1 MNNLQCS
8 TIIFQGLRYN
18 YEHQIPNIE
27 HQNNLKTRYEISLT
41 IRVILL
47 LVSITAAAFCI
58 VSNRYTLLIFVGLVI
73 VFQILNFIQFIN
85 KTNTELSQFIEAV
98 QYRDF
103 SLQFTEKNAPISV
116 RQLRRA
122 FNQINATF
130 KQLSSEREEQYQ
142 YLQKILELVDTGI
155 LSYDREGNVGWINE
169 AFKRMMN
176 VPYLRNIASLEKR
189 DVSVFQAIIN
199 LENGNSQLV
208 RINHKQVLLA
218 KTTFLNENIETNL
231 IAFQNVNEA
240 IEDTEAQAYQKLLRV
255 MTHEIMNSVA
265 PIASLAETMEKTL
278 RGRKGEKEEGRR
290 DLEEEGM
297 RGEREES
304 LDAERLADISLGI
317 STIRKRSENLLK
329 FADTYR
335 QLAKVSMTSFSRFHI
350 RDLFEGVEI
359 LLENQIEQQKI
370 EFDVIIKD
378 FELAIEGDMVL
389 IEQVLI
395 NLIINAIDAVKNEPN
410 PKITLSVFQNN
421 QQQTIIEVRDNGVGM
436 SDELM
441 DKIFV
446 PFFTSKPNGSG
457 IGLSLSKQI
466 MALHKGTIT
475 VNSVEKQGTSFRLG
489 F

>member
-1 MNNLQCS
+1 M
-8 TIIFQGLRYN
+8 
-18 YEHQIPNIE
+18 
-27 HQNNLKTRYEISLT
+27 
-41 IRVILL
+41 
-47 LVSITAAAFCI
+47 
-58 VSNRYTLLIFVGLVI
+58 I

-103 SLQFTEKNAPISV
+103 SLQFTEKNAPVSV

-142 YLQKILELVDTGI
+142 YLQNILELVDTGI
-155 LSYDREGNVGWINE
+155 LSYDQEGNVGWINE

-176 VPYLRNIASLEKR
+176 IPYLRNISSLEKR
-189 DVSVFQAIIN
+189 DTSVYQAIIS
-199 LENGNSQLV
+199 LENGNNRLV
-208 RINHKQVLLA
+208 KINHKQVLLA

-265 PIASLAETMEKTL
+265 PIASLAETME
-278 RGRKGEKEEGRR
+278 RAVARRKEGNEEKLKNGENDDEF
-290 DLEEEGM
+290 D
-297 RGEREES
+297 
-304 LDAERLADISLGI
+304 DISLGI

-335 QLAKVSMTSFSRFHI
+335 QLAKVSLTSFSKFYI

-359 LLENQIEQQKI
+359 LLENQIEQQNI
-370 EFDVIIKD
+370 AFDVIIKD
-378 FELAIEGDMVL
+378 FELMIEGDMIL

-395 NLIINAIDAVKNEPN
+395 NLIINAIDAVQHQQN

-421 QQQTIIEVRDNGVGM
+421 QQQVIIEVQDNGLGM
-436 SDELM
+436 SDELI

-466 MALHKGTIT
+466 MALHKGAIT
-475 VNSVEKQGTSFRLG
+475 VNSVERQGTAFRLV

>member
-1 MNNLQCS
+1 LQLFKKS
-8 TIIFQGLRYN
+8 KTVYQK
-18 YEHQIPNIE
+18 
-27 HQNNLKTRYEISLT
+27 NNLKTRYEISLT

-47 LVSITAAAFCI
+47 LASITAAAFCI
-58 VSNRYTLLIFVGLVI
+58 VSNRYTLLIFVGLMI
-73 VFQILNFIQFIN
+73 IFQILNFIQFIN

-103 SLQFTEKNAPISV
+103 SLQFTEKNAPVSV

-122 FNQINATF
+122 FNQINTTF

-155 LSYDREGNVGWINE
+155 LSYDQEGNVGWINE

-176 VPYLRNIASLEKR
+176 VPYLRNISSLEKR
-189 DVSVFQAIIN
+189 DESVYQAIMN
-199 LENGNSQLV
+199 LENGDSQLV
-208 RINHKQVLLA
+208 KINHKQVLLA

-265 PIASLAETMEKTL
+265 PIASLAETMESAIA
-278 RGRKGEKEEGRR
+278 RRKGIEGRNGGR
-290 DLEEEGM
+290 ETGGKMSD
-297 RGEREES
+297 GERENDDEF
-304 LDAERLADISLGI
+304 DDISLGI

-335 QLAKVSMTSFSRFHI
+335 QLAKVSMTSFSKFYV

-359 LLENQIEQQKI
+359 LLENQIEQKNI

-378 FELAIEGDMVL
+378 FELMIEGDMVL

-395 NLIINAIDAVKNEPN
+395 NLIINAIDAVQHQPN

-421 QQQTIIEVRDNGVGM
+421 QQQVIIEVRDNGVGM
-436 SDELM
+436 SEELM

-475 VNSVEKQGTSFRLG
+475 VNSVEKQGTAFRLG

>member
-1 MNNLQCS
+1 
-8 TIIFQGLRYN
+8 
-18 YEHQIPNIE
+18 
-27 HQNNLKTRYEISLT
+27 LKTRYEISLT

-47 LVSITAAAFCI
+47 LASITAAAFCI
-58 VSNRYTLLIFVGLVI
+58 VEHRYTLLIFIGLI
-73 VFQILNFIQFIN
+73 LVFQILNFIQFIN

-103 SLQFTEKNAPISV
+103 SLQFTEKNAPVSV

-155 LSYDREGNVGWINE
+155 LSYDKEGEVGWINE

-176 VPYLRNIASLEKR
+176 VPYLRNISSLEKR
-189 DVSVFQAIIN
+189 DESVYQAIMS
-199 LENGNSQLV
+199 LKNGDSQLV
-208 RINHKQVLLA
+208 KINHKQVLLA
-218 KTTFLNENIETNL
+218 KTTFLNEDIETNL

-265 PIASLAETMEKTL
+265 PIASLAETMEGAIARRKGKMETGGKEMEGKL
-278 RGRKGEKEEGRR
+278 RGGDKENDDEF
-290 DLEEEGM
+290 D
-297 RGEREES
+297 
-304 LDAERLADISLGI
+304 DISLGI

-335 QLAKVSMTSFSRFHI
+335 QLAKVSMTSFSKFYV

-359 LLENQIEQQKI
+359 LLENQIEQKNI
-370 EFDVIIKD
+370 EFDVVIKD
-378 FELAIEGDMVL
+378 FEMKVEGDMVL

-395 NLIINAIDAVKNEPN
+395 NLIINAIDAVKAQQKPV
-410 PKITLSVFQNN
+410 ITLSVFRNN
-421 QQQTIIEVRDNGVGM
+421 QEQTIIEVRDNGVGM
-436 SDELM
+436 SDELL

-446 PFFTSKPNGSG
+446 PFFTSKVNGSG

-466 MALHKGTIT
+466 MALHKGAIT
-475 VNSVEKQGTSFRLG
+475 VNSVEGKGTAFRLI

>member
-1 MNNLQCS
+1 MMKFN
-8 TIIFQGLRYN
+8 
-18 YEHQIPNIE
+18 
-27 HQNNLKTRYEISLT
+27 RYEISLT
-41 IRVILL
+41 IRVLL
-47 LVSITAAAFCI
+47 LLASITAAAFCI
-58 VSNRYTLLIFVGLVI
+58 VDQRFTLLIFLALLI
-73 VFQILNFIQFIN
+73 VFQILNFVQFIN
-85 KTNTELSQFIEAV
+85 KTNVELSQFIEAV

-103 SLQFTEKNAPISV
+103 SLQFTEKNAPVSV

-122 FNQINATF
+122 FNQINFTF

-155 LSYDREGNVGWINE
+155 LSYDQNGNVGWINE

-176 VPYLRNIASLEKR
+176 VPYLRNISSLEKR
-189 DVSVFQAIIN
+189 DSIVYQVIIN

-208 RINHKQVLLA
+208 KINQKQVLLA
-218 KTTFLNENIETNL
+218 KTTFLNDNTETNL

-265 PIASLAETMEKTL
+265 PIASLAETMEKTIA
-278 RGRKGEKEEGRR
+278 RRKGGKSEDEF
-290 DLEEEGM
+290 D
-297 RGEREES
+297 
-304 LDAERLADISLGI
+304 DIVLGI

-335 QLAKVSMTSFSRFHI
+335 QLAKVSITSFSEFYI

-359 LLENQIEQQKI
+359 LLENQIEQKNI
-370 EFDVIIKD
+370 EFDVVIKD
-378 FELAIEGDMVL
+378 FNLMIEGDMVL

-395 NLIINAIDAVKNEPN
+395 NLIINAIDAVKAQEN
-410 PKITLSVFQNN
+410 PKVTLLAFLSN
-421 QQQTIIEVRDNGVGM
+421 QEQIVIEVRDSGIGM
-436 SDELM
+436 SPDLM

-475 VNSVEKQGTSFRLG
+475 VTSIEGQGTTFRLG

>member
-1 MNNLQCS
+1 M
-8 TIIFQGLRYN
+8 
-18 YEHQIPNIE
+18 
-27 HQNNLKTRYEISLT
+27 KTRYEISLT
-41 IRVILL
+41 IRVVLL
-47 LVSITAAAFCI
+47 LASITAAAFCI
-58 VSNRYTLLIFVGLVI
+58 VSNRYTLLVFVGLII

-103 SLQFTEKNAPISV
+103 SLQFTEKNALVSV

-155 LSYDREGNVGWINE
+155 LSYDQEGNVGWINE

-176 VPYLRNIASLEKR
+176 VPYLRNISSLEKR
-189 DVSVFQAIIN
+189 DMSVYQAVMS
-199 LENGNSQLV
+199 LENGDSQLV
-208 RINHKQVLLA
+208 KINHKQILLA

-265 PIASLAETMEKTL
+265 PIASLAETMETTL
-278 RGRKGEKEEGRR
+278 RGRKEIRETGEK
-290 DLEEEGM
+290 DLEEKYQINF
-297 RGEREES
+297 
-304 LDAERLADISLGI
+304 DDISLGI

-335 QLAKVSMTSFSRFHI
+335 QLAKVSMTSFSKFYI

-359 LLENQIEQQKI
+359 LLENQIEQKNI

-378 FELAIEGDMVL
+378 FELMIEGDMIL

-395 NLIINAIDAVKNEPN
+395 NLVINAIDAVQHQSN

-421 QQQTIIEVRDNGVGM
+421 QQQIIIEIRDNGMGM

-475 VNSVEKQGTSFRLG
+475 VNSVEKQGAAFQLR

>member
-1 MNNLQCS
+1 M
-8 TIIFQGLRYN
+8 
-18 YEHQIPNIE
+18 
-27 HQNNLKTRYEISLT
+27 KTRYEISLT
-41 IRVILL
+41 IRVVLL
-47 LVSITAAAFCI
+47 LASITAAAFCI
-58 VSNRYTLLIFVGLVI
+58 VSNRYTLLVFVGLII

-103 SLQFTEKNAPISV
+103 SLQFTEKNAPVSV

-155 LSYDREGNVGWINE
+155 LSYDQEGNVGWINE

-176 VPYLRNIASLEKR
+176 VPYLRNISSLEKR
-189 DVSVFQAIIN
+189 DMSVYQAVMS
-199 LENGNSQLV
+199 LENGDSQLV
-208 RINHKQVLLA
+208 KINHKQILLA

-265 PIASLAETMEKTL
+265 PIASLAETMETTL
-278 RGRKGEKEEGRR
+278 RGRKEIRETGEK
-290 DLEEEGM
+290 DLE
-297 RGEREES
+297 
-304 LDAERLADISLGI
+304 DKYQINFDDISLGI

-335 QLAKVSMTSFSRFHI
+335 QLAKVSMTSFSKFYI

-359 LLENQIEQQKI
+359 LLENQIEQKNI

-378 FELAIEGDMVL
+378 FELMIEGDMIL

-395 NLIINAIDAVKNEPN
+395 NLVINAIDAVQHQSN
-410 PKITLSVFQNN
+410 PKITLSVFQNS
-421 QQQTIIEVRDNGVGM
+421 QQQIIIEIRDNGMGM

-475 VNSVEKQGTSFRLG
+475 VNSVEKQGAAFQLR

>member
-1 MNNLQCS
+1 M
-8 TIIFQGLRYN
+8 
-18 YEHQIPNIE
+18 
-27 HQNNLKTRYEISLT
+27 KTRYEISLT

-47 LVSITAAAFCI
+47 LASITAAAFCI
-58 VSNRYTLLIFVGLVI
+58 VSNRYTLLIFVGLMI

-103 SLQFTEKNAPISV
+103 SLQFTEKNAPVSV

-122 FNQINATF
+122 FNQINSTF

-155 LSYDREGNVGWINE
+155 LSYDQEGNVGWINE

-176 VPYLRNIASLEKR
+176 VPYLRNIVSLEKR
-189 DVSVFQAIIN
+189 DMSVYQAIMN
-199 LENGNSQLV
+199 LENGDSQLV
-208 RINHKQVLLA
+208 KINHKQVLLA
-218 KTTFLNENIETNL
+218 KTTFLNEAVETNL

-265 PIASLAETMEKTL
+265 PIASLAETMEKAIL
-278 RGRKGEKEEGRR
+278 RKKEGKNDDEFN
-290 DLEEEGM
+290 
-297 RGEREES
+297 
-304 LDAERLADISLGI
+304 DISLGI

-335 QLAKVSMTSFSRFHI
+335 QLAKVSMTSFSKFYI

-359 LLENQIEQQKI
+359 LLENQIEQKNI

-378 FELAIEGDMVL
+378 FELMIEGDMVL

-395 NLIINAIDAVKNEPN
+395 NLIINAIDAVQHQQN
-410 PKITLSVFQNN
+410 PKIILSVFQNN
-421 QQQTIIEVRDNGVGM
+421 QPQTIIEVRDNGVGM
-436 SDELM
+436 SEELM

-466 MALHKGTIT
+466 MALHKGSIT
-475 VNSVEKQGTSFRLG
+475 VNSVEKQGTAFRLG

>member
-1 MNNLQCS
+1 
-8 TIIFQGLRYN
+8 
-18 YEHQIPNIE
+18 
-27 HQNNLKTRYEISLT
+27 LKTRYEISLT

-47 LVSITAAAFCI
+47 LASITAAAFCI
-58 VSNRYTLLIFVGLVI
+58 VSNRYTLLIFVGLMI

-103 SLQFTEKNAPISV
+103 SLQFTEKNAPVSV

-155 LSYDREGNVGWINE
+155 LSYDQEGNVGWINE

-176 VPYLRNIASLEKR
+176 VPYLRNISSLEKR
-189 DVSVFQAIIN
+189 DVSVYQAIMS
-199 LENGNSQLV
+199 LENGDSQLV
-208 RINHKQVLLA
+208 KINHKQVLLA
-218 KTTFLNENIETNL
+218 KTTFLNDDIETNL

-265 PIASLAETMEKTL
+265 PIASLAETMEGAVK
-278 RGRKGEKEEGRR
+278 KVKEGEKGKEGE
-290 DLEEEGM
+290 LM
-297 RGEREES
+297 
-304 LDAERLADISLGI
+304 LDISLGI

-335 QLAKVSMTSFSRFHI
+335 QLAKVSMTSFSKFYI

-359 LLENQIEQQKI
+359 LLENQIEQKNI

-378 FELAIEGDMVL
+378 FELMIEGDMVL

-395 NLIINAIDAVKNEPN
+395 NLIINAIDAVKSRQN

>member
-1 MNNLQCS
+1 
-8 TIIFQGLRYN
+8 
-18 YEHQIPNIE
+18 
-27 HQNNLKTRYEISLT
+27 LKTRYEISLT

-47 LVSITAAAFCI
+47 LASITAAAFCI
-58 VSNRYTLLIFVGLVI
+58 VSNRYTLLIFVGLMI

-103 SLQFTEKNAPISV
+103 SLQFTEKNAPVSV

-122 FNQINATF
+122 FNQINSTF

-155 LSYDREGNVGWINE
+155 LSYDQEGNVGWINE

-176 VPYLRNIASLEKR
+176 VPYLRNISSLEKR
-189 DVSVFQAIIN
+189 DMSVYQAIMS
-199 LENGNSQLV
+199 LENGDSQLV
-208 RINHKQVLLA
+208 KINHKQVLLA
-218 KTTFLNENIETNL
+218 KTTFLNDDIETNL

-265 PIASLAETMEKTL
+265 PIASLAETMESAIA
-278 RGRKGEKEEGRR
+278 RRKRKMDTGGKEFGGKNDDEF
-290 DLEEEGM
+290 D
-297 RGEREES
+297 
-304 LDAERLADISLGI
+304 DISLGI

-335 QLAKVSMTSFSRFHI
+335 QLAKVSMTSFSKFYV

-359 LLENQIEQQKI
+359 LLENQIEQKNI

-378 FELAIEGDMVL
+378 FELMIEGDMVL

-395 NLIINAIDAVKNEPN
+395 NLIINAIDAVQHQPN

-421 QQQTIIEVRDNGVGM
+421 QQHTIIEIRDNGVGM

-475 VNSVEKQGTSFRLG
+475 VNSVEKQGTAFRLG

>member
-1 MNNLQCS
+1 M
-8 TIIFQGLRYN
+8 
-18 YEHQIPNIE
+18 
-27 HQNNLKTRYEISLT
+27 KTRYEISLT
-41 IRVILL
+41 LRVVML

-58 VSNRYTLLIFVGLVI
+58 VSNKYSLLIFVLLFL
-73 VFQILNFIQFIN
+73 VFQIINFIQFIN
-85 KTNTELSQFIEAV
+85 KTNIELSQFIEAV

-103 SLQFTEKNAPISV
+103 SLQFTEKNAPVSV

-155 LSYDREGNVGWINE
+155 LSYDKNGEVGWINE
-169 AFKRMMN
+169 SFKRMMN
-176 VPYLRNIASLEKR
+176 VPYIRNISSLEKR
-189 DVSVFQAIIN
+189 DEYVYQAIIN
-199 LENGNSQLV
+199 LANGENQLV
-208 RINHKQVLLA
+208 KINHKQVLLA
-218 KTTFLNENIETNL
+218 KTTFLNDDLETNL

-265 PIASLAETMEKTL
+265 PIASLAETMEKTIV
-278 RGRKGEKEEGRR
+278 RRKEGKATKEKALDVEG
-290 DLEEEGM
+290 LE
-297 RGEREES
+297 
-304 LDAERLADISLGI
+304 DIVLGI

-335 QLAKVSMTSFSRFHI
+335 QLAKVSLTSFSEFYVH
-350 RDLFEGVEI
+350 DLFEGVEI
-359 LLENQIEQQKI
+359 LLESQFEQQNI
-370 EFDVIIKD
+370 DFNVVIKD
-378 FELAIEGDMVL
+378 FDLIIEGDMVL

-395 NLIINAIDAVKNEPN
+395 NLIINAIDAVKNQEN
-410 PKITLSVFQNN
+410 PQITLATHKNSDERVV
-421 QQQTIIEVRDNGVGM
+421 IEVKDNGMGM
-436 SDELM
+436 SAELL

-466 MALHKGTIT
+466 MALHKGNIT
-475 VNSVEKQGTSFRLG
+475 VQSFENKGTIFRLV

>member
-1 MNNLQCS
+1 VCHKQSLM
-8 TIIFQGLRYN
+8 
-18 YEHQIPNIE
+18 
-27 HQNNLKTRYEISLT
+27 KTRYEISLT

-47 LVSITAAAFCI
+47 LASITAAAFCI
-58 VSNRYTLLIFVGLVI
+58 VSSRYTLLIFVGLTI

-103 SLQFTEKNAPISV
+103 SLQFTEKNAPVSV

-155 LSYDREGNVGWINE
+155 LSYDQEGNVGWINE

-176 VPYLRNIASLEKR
+176 IPYLRNISSLEKR
-189 DVSVFQAIIN
+189 DMSVYQAIIS

-208 RINHKQVLLA
+208 KINHKQVLLA

-265 PIASLAETMEKTL
+265 PIASLAETME
-278 RGRKGEKEEGRR
+278 RAVARRKEGKEEK
-290 DLEEEGM
+290 LKN
-297 RGEREES
+297 GENDDEF
-304 LDAERLADISLGI
+304 DDISLGI

-335 QLAKVSMTSFSRFHI
+335 QLAKVSLTSFSKFYI

-359 LLENQIEQQKI
+359 LLENQIEQQNI

-378 FELAIEGDMVL
+378 FELMIEGDMVL

-395 NLIINAIDAVKNEPN
+395 NLIINAIDAVQHQQN

-421 QQQTIIEVRDNGVGM
+421 QQQVIIEVQDNGLGM
-436 SDELM
+436 SDELI

-475 VNSVEKQGTSFRLG
+475 VNSVEKQGTAFRLV

>member
-1 MNNLQCS
+1 M
-8 TIIFQGLRYN
+8 
-18 YEHQIPNIE
+18 
-27 HQNNLKTRYEISLT
+27 KTRYEISLT

-47 LVSITAAAFCI
+47 LASITAAAFCI
-58 VSNRYTLLIFVGLVI
+58 VSNRYTLLIFVGLII

-103 SLQFTEKNAPISV
+103 SLQFTEKNAPVSV

-155 LSYDREGNVGWINE
+155 LSYDQEGNVGWINE

-176 VPYLRNIASLEKR
+176 VPYLRNISSLEKR
-189 DVSVFQAIIN
+189 DMSVYQAIMS

-208 RINHKQVLLA
+208 KINHKKVLLA

-265 PIASLAETMEKTL
+265 PIASLAETME
-278 RGRKGEKEEGRR
+278 GAIARKKGKMETGGKEFEGKS
-290 DLEEEGM
+290 DDEF
-297 RGEREES
+297 
-304 LDAERLADISLGI
+304 DDISLGI

-335 QLAKVSMTSFSRFHI
+335 QLAKVSMTSFSKFYI

-359 LLENQIEQQKI
+359 LLENQIEQKNI

-378 FELAIEGDMVL
+378 FELMIEGDMVL

-395 NLIINAIDAVKNEPN
+395 NLIINAIDAVRNHSN

-421 QQQTIIEVRDNGVGM
+421 QQQVIIEVLDNGVGM
-436 SDELM
+436 SEELM

-475 VNSVEKQGTSFRLG
+475 VNSVEKQGTAFRLG

>member
-1 MNNLQCS
+1 M
-8 TIIFQGLRYN
+8 
-18 YEHQIPNIE
+18 
-27 HQNNLKTRYEISLT
+27 KTRYEISLT

-47 LVSITAAAFCI
+47 LASITAAAFCI
-58 VSNRYTLLIFVGLVI
+58 VSNRYTLLIFVGLMI
-73 VFQILNFIQFIN
+73 IFQILNFIQFIN

-103 SLQFTEKNAPISV
+103 SLQFTEKDAPISV

-155 LSYDREGNVGWINE
+155 LSYDQEGNVGWINE

-176 VPYLRNIASLEKR
+176 IPYLRNIASLEKR
-189 DVSVFQAIIN
+189 DISVYQAVMSLKN
-199 LENGNSQLV
+199 SGSQLV
-208 RINHKQVLLA
+208 KINHKQILLA
-218 KTTFLNENIETNL
+218 KTTFLSNEIETNL

-265 PIASLAETMEKTL
+265 PIASLAETMEKAIL
-278 RGRKGEKEEGRR
+278 RKK
-290 DLEEEGM
+290 
-297 RGEREES
+297 RGKNDDEFE
-304 LDAERLADISLGI
+304 DISLGI
-317 STIRKRSENLLK
+317 STIRKRSENLMK

-335 QLAKVSMTSFSRFHI
+335 QLAKVSMTSFSKFYI

-359 LLENQIEQQKI
+359 LLENQIEQKNI

-378 FELAIEGDMVL
+378 FELMIEGDMIL

-395 NLIINAIDAVKNEPN
+395 NLIINAIDAVQHQPN

-421 QQQTIIEVRDNGVGM
+421 QQRTTIEVRDNGVGM

-475 VNSVEKQGTSFRLG
+475 VNSVEKQGTAFHLR

>member
-1 MNNLQCS
+1 M
-8 TIIFQGLRYN
+8 
-18 YEHQIPNIE
+18 
-27 HQNNLKTRYEISLT
+27 KTRYEISLS

-47 LVSITAAAFCI
+47 LASITAAAYCI
-58 VSNRYTLLIFVGLVI
+58 VSDKYSLLIFAIFVLI
-73 VFQILNFIQFIN
+73 FQIFNFVQFIN
-85 KTNTELSQFIEAV
+85 KTNIELSQFIEAV

-103 SLQFTEKNAPISV
+103 SLQFTEKNAPVSV

-155 LSYDREGNVGWINE
+155 LSYNQTGEVGWINE
-169 AFKRMMN
+169 SFKRMMN
-176 VPYLRNIASLEKR
+176 IPYLRDISSLEKR
-189 DVSVFQAIIN
+189 DNAVYQTIMS
-199 LENGNSQLV
+199 LENGDSQLV
-208 RINHKQVLLA
+208 KINQKQVLLA
-218 KTTFLNENIETNL
+218 KTTFLNDGIETSL
-231 IAFQNVNEA
+231 VAFQNVNEA

-265 PIASLAETMEKTL
+265 PIASLAETMEKALL
-278 RGRKGEKEEGRR
+278 RKKGIKEGDTQDEGLQKSENLEKLF
-290 DLEEEGM
+290 DS
-297 RGEREES
+297 ES
-304 LDAERLADISLGI
+304 LADITLGI

-335 QLAKVSMTSFSRFHI
+335 QLAKVSMTSFSEFYV

-359 LLENQIEQQKI
+359 LLENQLERYQI
-370 EFDVIIKD
+370 EFDVVIKD
-378 FELAIEGDMVL
+378 FNMIIEGDMVL

-395 NLIINAIDAVKNEPN
+395 NLIINAIDAVKTQPN
-410 PKITLSVFQNN
+410 PTITLIAFFN
-421 QQQTIIEVRDNGVGM
+421 QEERTVIEIRDNGVGM
-436 SDELM
+436 SVELL

-446 PFFTSKPNGSG
+446 PFFTSKANGSG

-466 MALHKGTIT
+466 MTLHKGTIT
-475 VNSVEKQGTSFRLG
+475 VNSSEGKGTVFRLG

>member
-1 MNNLQCS
+1 M
-8 TIIFQGLRYN
+8 
-18 YEHQIPNIE
+18 
-27 HQNNLKTRYEISLT
+27 KTRYEISLT

-47 LVSITAAAFCI
+47 LASITAAAFCI
-58 VSNRYTLLIFVGLVI
+58 VSNRYTLLIFVGLII

-103 SLQFTEKNAPISV
+103 SLQFTEKNAPVSV

-155 LSYDREGNVGWINE
+155 LSYDQEGNVGWINE

-176 VPYLRNIASLEKR
+176 VPYLRNISSLEKR
-189 DVSVFQAIIN
+189 DMSVYQAVMS
-199 LENGNSQLV
+199 LGNGDSKLV
-208 RINHKQVLLA
+208 KINHKQILLA

-265 PIASLAETMEKTL
+265 PIASLAETMETTL
-278 RGRKGEKEEGRR
+278 RGRKEIRETGEK
-290 DLEEEGM
+290 DLE
-297 RGEREES
+297 
-304 LDAERLADISLGI
+304 DKYQINFDDISLGI

-335 QLAKVSMTSFSRFHI
+335 QLAKVSMTSFSKFYI

-359 LLENQIEQQKI
+359 LLENQIEQKNI

-378 FELAIEGDMVL
+378 FELMIEGDMIL

-395 NLIINAIDAVKNEPN
+395 NLVINAIDAVQHQSN
-410 PKITLSVFQNN
+410 PKITLSVFQNS
-421 QQQTIIEVRDNGVGM
+421 QQQIIIEIRDNGMGM

-475 VNSVEKQGTSFRLG
+475 VNSVEKQGAAFQLR

>member
-1 MNNLQCS
+1 M
-8 TIIFQGLRYN
+8 
-18 YEHQIPNIE
+18 
-27 HQNNLKTRYEISLT
+27 KTRYEISLT

-47 LVSITAAAFCI
+47 LASITAAAFCI
-58 VSNRYTLLIFVGLVI
+58 VSNRYTLLVFVGLII

-103 SLQFTEKNAPISV
+103 SLQFTEKNAPVSV

-155 LSYDREGNVGWINE
+155 LSYDQEGNVGWINE

-176 VPYLRNIASLEKR
+176 VPYLRNISSLEKR
-189 DVSVFQAIIN
+189 DMSVYQAVMS
-199 LENGNSQLV
+199 LENGDSQLV
-208 RINHKQVLLA
+208 KINHKQILLA

-265 PIASLAETMEKTL
+265 PIASLAETMETTL
-278 RGRKGEKEEGRR
+278 RGRKEIREMGGK
-290 DLEEEGM
+290 DLE
-297 RGEREES
+297 
-304 LDAERLADISLGI
+304 DKYQINFDDISLGI

-335 QLAKVSMTSFSRFHI
+335 QLAKVSMTSFSKFYI

-359 LLENQIEQQKI
+359 LLENQIEQKNI

-378 FELAIEGDMVL
+378 FELMIEGDMIL

-395 NLIINAIDAVKNEPN
+395 NLVINAIDAVQHQSN

-421 QQQTIIEVRDNGVGM
+421 QQQIIIEIRDNGMGM

-475 VNSVEKQGTSFRLG
+475 VNSVEKQGAAFQLR

>member
-1 MNNLQCS
+1 
-8 TIIFQGLRYN
+8 
-18 YEHQIPNIE
+18 
-27 HQNNLKTRYEISLT
+27 LKTRYEISLT

-47 LVSITAAAFCI
+47 LASITAAAFCI
-58 VSNRYTLLIFVGLVI
+58 VEHRYTLLIFIGLI
-73 VFQILNFIQFIN
+73 LVFQILNFIQFIN

-103 SLQFTEKNAPISV
+103 SLQFTEKNAPVSV

-155 LSYDREGNVGWINE
+155 LSYDKEGEVGWINE

-176 VPYLRNIASLEKR
+176 VPYLRNISSLEKR
-189 DVSVFQAIIN
+189 DESVYQAIMS
-199 LENGNSQLV
+199 LKNGDSQLV
-208 RINHKQVLLA
+208 KINHKQVLLA
-218 KTTFLNENIETNL
+218 KTTFLNDDIETNL

-265 PIASLAETMEKTL
+265 PIASLAETMEGAIA
-278 RGRKGEKEEGRR
+278 RRKGKMETGGKEFGEKN
-290 DLEEEGM
+290 DN
-297 RGEREES
+297 
-304 LDAERLADISLGI
+304 DFDDISLGI

-335 QLAKVSMTSFSRFHI
+335 QLAKVSMTSFSKFYV

-359 LLENQIEQQKI
+359 LLENQIEQKNI
-370 EFDVIIKD
+370 EFDVVIKD
-378 FELAIEGDMVL
+378 FELKIEGDMVL

-395 NLIINAIDAVKNEPN
+395 NLIINAIDAVKTQQKPV
-410 PKITLSVFQNN
+410 ITLSVFLNSQE
-421 QQQTIIEVRDNGVGM
+421 QIIIEVRDNGVGM
-436 SDELM
+436 SDELL

-446 PFFTSKPNGSG
+446 PFFTSKVNGSG

-466 MALHKGTIT
+466 MALHKGAIT
-475 VNSVEKQGTSFRLG
+475 VNSVEGKGTAFRLI

>member
-1 MNNLQCS
+1 M
-8 TIIFQGLRYN
+8 
-18 YEHQIPNIE
+18 
-27 HQNNLKTRYEISLT
+27 KTRYEISLT

-47 LVSITAAAFCI
+47 LASITAAAFCI
-58 VSNRYTLLIFVGLVI
+58 VSNRYTLLVFVGLII

-103 SLQFTEKNAPISV
+103 SLQFTEKNAPVSV

-155 LSYDREGNVGWINE
+155 LSYDQEGNVGWINE

-176 VPYLRNIASLEKR
+176 VPYLRNISSLEKR
-189 DVSVFQAIIN
+189 DISVYQAVMS
-199 LENGNSQLV
+199 LGNGDSKLV
-208 RINHKQVLLA
+208 KINHKQILLA

-265 PIASLAETMEKTL
+265 PIASLAETMETTL
-278 RGRKGEKEEGRR
+278 RGRKEIRETGEK
-290 DLEEEGM
+290 DLE
-297 RGEREES
+297 
-304 LDAERLADISLGI
+304 DKYQINFDDISLGI

-335 QLAKVSMTSFSRFHI
+335 QLAKVSMTSFSKFYI

-359 LLENQIEQQKI
+359 LLENQIEQKNI

-378 FELAIEGDMVL
+378 FELMIEGDMIL

-395 NLIINAIDAVKNEPN
+395 NLVINAIDAVQHQSN
-410 PKITLSVFQNN
+410 PKITLSVFQNS
-421 QQQTIIEVRDNGVGM
+421 QQQIIIEIRDNGMGM

-475 VNSVEKQGTSFRLG
+475 VNSVEKQGAAFQLR

>member
-1 MNNLQCS
+1 M
-8 TIIFQGLRYN
+8 
-18 YEHQIPNIE
+18 
-27 HQNNLKTRYEISLT
+27 KTRYEISLT

-47 LVSITAAAFCI
+47 LASITAAAFCI
-58 VSNRYTLLIFVGLVI
+58 VEHRYTLLIFIGLILVL
-73 VFQILNFIQFIN
+73 QILNFIQFIN

-103 SLQFTEKNAPISV
+103 SLQFTEKNAPVSV

-122 FNQINATF
+122 FNQINSTF

-155 LSYDREGNVGWINE
+155 LSYDKEGEVGWINE

-176 VPYLRNIASLEKR
+176 VPYLRNISSLEKR
-189 DVSVFQAIIN
+189 DESVYQAIMS
-199 LENGNSQLV
+199 LKNGDSQLV
-208 RINHKQVLLA
+208 KINHKQVLLA

-265 PIASLAETMEKTL
+265 PIASLAETMEGTVK
-278 RGRKGEKEEGRR
+278 KVKEGEKRE
-290 DLEEEGM
+290 
-297 RGEREES
+297 RGTNSEKDE
-304 LDAERLADISLGI
+304 LMADISLGI

-335 QLAKVSMTSFSRFHI
+335 QLAKVSMTSFSEFYV

-359 LLENQIEQQKI
+359 LLENQIEQKNI
-370 EFDVIIKD
+370 EFDVVIKD
-378 FELAIEGDMVL
+378 FELKIEGDMVL

-395 NLIINAIDAVKNEPN
+395 NLIINAIDAVKTQQKPS
-410 PKITLSVFQNN
+410 ITLSAFRNN
-421 QQQTIIEVRDNGVGM
+421 QEQIIIEVRDNGVGM
-436 SDELM
+436 SDELL

-446 PFFTSKPNGSG
+446 PFFTSKVNGSG

-466 MALHKGTIT
+466 MALHKGAIT
-475 VNSVEKQGTSFRLG
+475 VNSVEGKGTAFRLS

>member
-1 MNNLQCS
+1 M
-8 TIIFQGLRYN
+8 
-18 YEHQIPNIE
+18 
-27 HQNNLKTRYEISLT
+27 KTRYEISLS

-47 LVSITAAAFCI
+47 LASITAAAYCI
-58 VSNRYTLLIFVGLVI
+58 VSDKYSLLIFAIFVLI
-73 VFQILNFIQFIN
+73 FQIFNFVQFIN
-85 KTNTELSQFIEAV
+85 KTNIELSQFIEAV

-103 SLQFTEKNAPISV
+103 SLQFTEKNAPVSV

-155 LSYDREGNVGWINE
+155 LSYNQTGEVGWINE
-169 AFKRMMN
+169 SFKRMMN
-176 VPYLRNIASLEKR
+176 IPYLRDISSLEKR
-189 DVSVFQAIIN
+189 DNAVYQTIMS
-199 LENGNSQLV
+199 LENGDSQLV
-208 RINHKQVLLA
+208 KINQKQVLLA
-218 KTTFLNENIETNL
+218 KTTFLNDGIETSL
-231 IAFQNVNEA
+231 VAFQNVNEA

-265 PIASLAETMEKTL
+265 PIASLAETMEKALL
-278 RGRKGEKEEGRR
+278 RKKGIKEGDTQDEGLQKSENLEKLF
-290 DLEEEGM
+290 DS
-297 RGEREES
+297 ES
-304 LDAERLADISLGI
+304 LADITLGI

-335 QLAKVSMTSFSRFHI
+335 QLAKVSMTSFSEFYV

-359 LLENQIEQQKI
+359 LLENQLERYQI
-370 EFDVIIKD
+370 EFDVVIKD
-378 FELAIEGDMVL
+378 FNMIIEGDMVL

-395 NLIINAIDAVKNEPN
+395 NLIINAIDAVKTQPN
-410 PKITLSVFQNN
+410 PTITLIAFFN
-421 QQQTIIEVRDNGVGM
+421 QEERTVIEIRDNGVGM
-436 SDELM
+436 SVELL

-446 PFFTSKPNGSG
+446 PFFTSKANGSG

-466 MALHKGTIT
+466 MTLHKGTIT
-475 VNSVEKQGTSFRLG
+475 VNSSEGKGTIFRLG

>member
-1 MNNLQCS
+1 M
-8 TIIFQGLRYN
+8 
-18 YEHQIPNIE
+18 
-27 HQNNLKTRYEISLT
+27 KTRYEISLT

-47 LVSITAAAFCI
+47 LASITAAAFCI
-58 VSNRYTLLIFVGLVI
+58 VSNRYTLLIFVGLMI
-73 VFQILNFIQFIN
+73 IFQILNFIQFIN

-103 SLQFTEKNAPISV
+103 SLQFTEKDAPISV

-155 LSYDREGNVGWINE
+155 LSYDQEGNVGWINE

-176 VPYLRNIASLEKR
+176 IPYLRNIASLEKR
-189 DVSVFQAIIN
+189 DISVYQAVMS
-199 LENGNSQLV
+199 LENSGSQLV
-208 RINHKQVLLA
+208 KINHKQILLA
-218 KTTFLNENIETNL
+218 KTTFLSNEIETNL

-265 PIASLAETMEKTL
+265 PIASLAETMEKAIL
-278 RGRKGEKEEGRR
+278 RKK
-290 DLEEEGM
+290 
-297 RGEREES
+297 RGKNDDEFE
-304 LDAERLADISLGI
+304 DISLGI
-317 STIRKRSENLLK
+317 STIRKRSENLMK
-329 FADTYR
+329 FADTYH
-335 QLAKVSMTSFSRFHI
+335 QLAKVSMTSFSKFYI

-359 LLENQIEQQKI
+359 LLENKIEQQNI
-370 EFDVIIKD
+370 EFDIVIKD
-378 FELAIEGDMVL
+378 FDLMIEGDMIL

-395 NLIINAIDAVKNEPN
+395 NLIINAIDAVQHQPN

-421 QQQTIIEVRDNGVGM
+421 QQRTTIEVRDNGVGM

-475 VNSVEKQGTSFRLG
+475 VNSVEKQGTAFHLR

>member
-1 MNNLQCS
+1 
-8 TIIFQGLRYN
+8 
-18 YEHQIPNIE
+18 
-27 HQNNLKTRYEISLT
+27 LKTRYEISLT
-41 IRVILL
+41 IRVFLL
-47 LVSITAAAFCI
+47 LASITAAAFCI
-58 VSNRYTLLIFVGLVI
+58 VSNRYTLLIFVGLTI

-103 SLQFTEKNAPISV
+103 SLQFTEKNAPVSV

-122 FNQINATF
+122 FNQINSTF

-155 LSYDREGNVGWINE
+155 LSYDQEGNVGWINE

-176 VPYLRNIASLEKR
+176 VPYLRNISSLEKR
-189 DVSVFQAIIN
+189 DMSVYQAIMS
-199 LENGNSQLV
+199 LENGGNQLV
-208 RINHKQVLLA
+208 KINHKQVLLA
-218 KTTFLNENIETNL
+218 KTTFLNEDVETNL

-265 PIASLAETMEKTL
+265 PIASLAETMEGAIARRKGIE
-278 RGRKGEKEEGRR
+278 GRKGGKETGGKIKNGEKEIDDEF
-290 DLEEEGM
+290 D
-297 RGEREES
+297 
-304 LDAERLADISLGI
+304 DISLGI

-335 QLAKVSMTSFSRFHI
+335 QLAKVSMTSFSKFYV

-359 LLENQIEQQKI
+359 LLENQIEQQNI

-378 FELAIEGDMVL
+378 FELMIEGDMVL

-395 NLIINAIDAVKNEPN
+395 NLIINAIDAVKNQKN
-410 PKITLSVFQNN
+410 PEITLSVFQNN

-475 VNSVEKQGTSFRLG
+475 VNSVERQGTSFRLG

>member
-1 MNNLQCS
+1 M
-8 TIIFQGLRYN
+8 
-18 YEHQIPNIE
+18 
-27 HQNNLKTRYEISLT
+27 KTRYEISLT
-41 IRVILL
+41 IRVVLL
-47 LVSITAAAFCI
+47 LASITAAAYCI
-58 VSNRYTLLIFVGLVI
+58 VSNKYSLLIFAVFIL
-73 VFQILNFIQFIN
+73 VFQIFNFVQFIN
-85 KTNTELSQFIEAV
+85 KTNIELSQFIEAV

-103 SLQFTEKNAPISV
+103 SLQFTEKNAPVSV

-155 LSYDREGNVGWINE
+155 LSYNQTGEVGWINE
-169 AFKRMMN
+169 SFKRMMN
-176 VPYLRNIASLEKR
+176 VPYLRNISALEKR
-189 DVSVFQAIIN
+189 DSAVYQVIMS
-199 LENGNSQLV
+199 LKNGDSQLV
-208 RINHKQVLLA
+208 KINQKQVLLA
-218 KTTFLNENIETNL
+218 KTTFLNDEIETNL

-278 RGRKGEKEEGRR
+278 LREEGRKT
-290 DLEEEGM
+290 
-297 RGEREES
+297 EREKGVSTVKEF
-304 LDAERLADISLGI
+304 EYLADITLGI

-335 QLAKVSMTSFSRFHI
+335 QLAKVSMTSFSEFYI

-359 LLENQIEQQKI
+359 LLENPLERHKI
-370 EFDVIIKD
+370 EFDVVIKD
-378 FELAIEGDMVL
+378 FNMTIEGDMAL

-395 NLIINAIDAVKNEPN
+395 NLIINAIDAVSSQKDPS
-410 PKITLSVFQNN
+410 ITLSAFLN
-421 QQQTIIEVRDNGVGM
+421 QEERIVIEVRDNGVGM
-436 SDELM
+436 SPELM

-446 PFFTSKPNGSG
+446 PFFTSKANGSG

-466 MALHKGTIT
+466 MTLHKGTIT
-475 VNSVEKQGTSFRLG
+475 VNSTEGRGTIFRLG

>member
-1 MNNLQCS
+1 M
-8 TIIFQGLRYN
+8 
-18 YEHQIPNIE
+18 
-27 HQNNLKTRYEISLT
+27 KTRYEISLT

-47 LVSITAAAFCI
+47 LASITAGAFCI
-58 VSNRYTLLIFVGLVI
+58 VSNRYTLLIFVGLMI

-85 KTNTELSQFIEAV
+85 RTNTELSQFIEAV

-103 SLQFTEKNAPISV
+103 SLQFTEKNAPVSV

-155 LSYDREGNVGWINE
+155 LSYDQEGNVGWINE

-176 VPYLRNIASLEKR
+176 VPYLRNISSLEKR
-189 DVSVFQAIIN
+189 DISVYQAVMS
-199 LENGNSQLV
+199 LENGDSQLV
-208 RINHKQVLLA
+208 KINHKQILLA

-265 PIASLAETMEKTL
+265 PIASLAETMETTL
-278 RGRKGEKEEGRR
+278 RGRKEIKETGEK
-290 DLEEEGM
+290 DLE
-297 RGEREES
+297 
-304 LDAERLADISLGI
+304 DKYQINFDDISLGI

-335 QLAKVSMTSFSRFHI
+335 QLAKVSMTSFSKFYI

-359 LLENQIEQQKI
+359 LLENQIEQKNI

-378 FELAIEGDMVL
+378 FELMIEGDMIL

-395 NLIINAIDAVKNEPN
+395 NLVINAIDAVQHQSN

-421 QQQTIIEVRDNGVGM
+421 QQQIIIEIRDNGMGM

-475 VNSVEKQGTSFRLG
+475 VNSVEKQGAAFQLR

>member
-1 MNNLQCS
+1 M
-8 TIIFQGLRYN
+8 
-18 YEHQIPNIE
+18 
-27 HQNNLKTRYEISLT
+27 KTRYEISLT
-41 IRVILL
+41 IRVVLL
-47 LVSITAAAFCI
+47 LASITAAAFCI
-58 VSNRYTLLIFVGLVI
+58 VSNRYTLLVFVGLII

-103 SLQFTEKNAPISV
+103 SLQFTEKNAPVSV

-155 LSYDREGNVGWINE
+155 LSYDQEGNVGWINE

-176 VPYLRNIASLEKR
+176 VPYLRNISSLEKR
-189 DVSVFQAIIN
+189 DMSVYQAVMS
-199 LENGNSQLV
+199 LENGDSQLV
-208 RINHKQVLLA
+208 KINHKQILLA

-265 PIASLAETMEKTL
+265 PIASLAETMETTL
-278 RGRKGEKEEGRR
+278 RGRKEIRETGEK
-290 DLEEEGM
+290 DLE
-297 RGEREES
+297 
-304 LDAERLADISLGI
+304 DKYQINFDDISLGI

-335 QLAKVSMTSFSRFHI
+335 QLAKVSMTSFSKFYI

-359 LLENQIEQQKI
+359 LLENQIEQKNI

-378 FELAIEGDMVL
+378 FELMIEGDMIL

-395 NLIINAIDAVKNEPN
+395 NLVINAIDAVQHQSN
-410 PKITLSVFQNN
+410 PKITLSVFQNS
-421 QQQTIIEVRDNGVGM
+421 QQQIIIEIRDNGMGM

-475 VNSVEKQGTSFRLG
+475 VNSVEKQGAVFQLR

>member
-1 MNNLQCS
+1 M
-8 TIIFQGLRYN
+8 
-18 YEHQIPNIE
+18 
-27 HQNNLKTRYEISLT
+27 KTRYEISLT

-47 LVSITAAAFCI
+47 LASITAAAFCI
-58 VSNRYTLLIFVGLVI
+58 VSNRYTLLVFVGLMI

-103 SLQFTEKNAPISV
+103 SLQFTEKNAPVSV

-155 LSYDREGNVGWINE
+155 LSYDQEGNVGWINE

-176 VPYLRNIASLEKR
+176 VPYLRNISSLEKR
-189 DVSVFQAIIN
+189 DMSVYQAVMS
-199 LENGNSQLV
+199 LGNGDSKLV
-208 RINHKQVLLA
+208 KINHKQILLA

-265 PIASLAETMEKTL
+265 PIASLAETMETTL
-278 RGRKGEKEEGRR
+278 RGRKEIRETGEK
-290 DLEEEGM
+290 DLE
-297 RGEREES
+297 
-304 LDAERLADISLGI
+304 DKYQINFDDISLGI

-335 QLAKVSMTSFSRFHI
+335 QLAKVSMTSFSKFYI

-359 LLENQIEQQKI
+359 LLENQIEQKNI
-370 EFDVIIKD
+370 EFNVIIKD
-378 FELAIEGDMVL
+378 FELMIEGDMIL

-395 NLIINAIDAVKNEPN
+395 NLVINAIDAVQHQSN
-410 PKITLSVFQNN
+410 PKITLSVFQNS
-421 QQQTIIEVRDNGVGM
+421 QQQIIIEIRDNGMGM

-475 VNSVEKQGTSFRLG
+475 VNSVEKQGAAFQLR